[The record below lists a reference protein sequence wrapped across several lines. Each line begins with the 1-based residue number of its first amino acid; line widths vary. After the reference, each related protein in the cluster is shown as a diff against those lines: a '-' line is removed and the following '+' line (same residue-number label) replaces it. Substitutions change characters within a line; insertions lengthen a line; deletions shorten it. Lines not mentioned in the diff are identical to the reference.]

1 MPTQS
6 KKETRCSLLVTVWL
20 NHSDYFNIIDLYLY
34 VYISSACVSSIFNVH
49 IMRCG
54 TLRSSR
60 QDISLRCHSIRL
72 CSLREAVVDGVRHGC
87 ESERVSAGGATSG
100 VSPWN
105 HSEGCQ
111 SPCRTG
117 VQGIT
122 TTASTGRMINNRQ
135 VSERQMGNLNPD
147 SWMEE
152 EWKSSVHIT
161 MMVATMTWSVM
172 AFQFQKHC
180 LNIKSMHRPVHILQ
194 RLPKLAL
201 SWIMHYIPVWTA
213 VSTSL
218 H

>member
-1 MPTQS
+1 MI
-6 KKETRCSLLVTVWL
+6 VWL
-20 NHSDYFNIIDLYLY
+20 NHNYFDIVDLYLY
-34 VYISSACVSSIFNVH
+34 VYISSAWVSSIFNVH

-87 ESERVSAGGATSG
+87 ESERVSAGGATSA

-105 HSEGCQ
+105 HLKGCQ
-111 SPCRTG
+111 SPGRTG

-122 TTASTGRMINNRQ
+122 TTALTGRMINNTQ
-135 VSERQMGNLNPD
+135 VFKCQMGNLNPD

-152 EWKSSVHIT
+152 EWKSAVHMK

-172 AFQFQKHC
+172 TFQF
-180 LNIKSMHRPVHILQ
+180 
-194 RLPKLAL
+194 
-201 SWIMHYIPVWTA
+201 
-213 VSTSL
+213 
-218 H
+218 